1 MAKPESRHQPN
12 PKLLRAIA
20 SIIKELREKKKLT
33 QEALAQNSGIT
44 WRYLQEIEAGTT
56 TSEDKLKNISMSI
69 FFNIAKGLEVKPE
82 ELIVLIKRKLKF

>member
-44 WRYLQEIEAGTT
+44 WRYLQEIEAGATAT
-56 TSEDKLKNISMSI
+56 EDKLKNISISI
-69 FFNIAKGLEVKPE
+69 FFNLCKGLEVKPE
-82 ELIVLIKRKLKF
+82 ELISLIRRKWR